1 MKDLKWIGGLFGTS
15 LSASSVALSSE
26 ELDHIV
32 SIVCAVMGVIIVII
46 TSIVIPLIQW
56 HKKSKADGKIT
67 KEELE
72 EAGKIISN
80 GVEDVK
86 DTLDKK

>member
-1 MKDLKWIGGLFGTS
+1 MKDLKWIGGIFGTG
-15 LSASSVALSSE
+15 LSASSVALSTS

-32 SIVCAVMGVIIVII
+32 SIICAVLGVIIVLI
-46 TSIVIPLIQW
+46 TSVIIPLIQW
-56 HKKSKADGKIT
+56 HKKAKADGKIT
-67 KEELE
+67 KDELE

-80 GVEDVK
+80 GVEEVK